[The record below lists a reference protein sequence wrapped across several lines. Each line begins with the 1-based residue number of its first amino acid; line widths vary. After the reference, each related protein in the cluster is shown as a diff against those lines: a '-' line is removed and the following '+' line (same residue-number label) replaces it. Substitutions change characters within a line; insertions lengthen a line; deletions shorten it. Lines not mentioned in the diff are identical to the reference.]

1 MDLFLNRKSFVIKSL
16 ALTVT
21 ALMMSGAHAATSDKA
36 EIQQLRKEVEA
47 LKALI
52 QEQRQVQQQQQQV
65 QQQQQLQLAE
75 VKAQPQAAAPTSPL
89 AGFKSKAGADVN
101 LYGFVRGDAN
111 YIIEGADNDFGKVAE
126 SKGEATDKIRATP
139 KTTRLGLD
147 FTAPVNDAKVGGKI
161 EVDFAGTNDGLRIR
175 HAFLTYNNWL
185 FGQTTSNFLSNH
197 APEMIDFSTNIGGGT
212 TRVPQVRYNY
222 KLGPTTQLFVAAE
235 EGDSTGLTG
244 KKDEDGAW
252 VNDSIKYSLPVLTAK
267 VTQGY
272 ADGKGNA
279 SARALVENY
288 KSKAGGDNQTGW
300 GVAVGTDFK
309 VSDPL
314 KLFADASYVVGNS
327 NYLYGSNKAYTIVD
341 GDIEQNEF
349 VAVQVG
355 GTYKILPNLRSTL
368 AYGAQFSDD
377 GTDYAKAYAAG
388 NEKVQQAWINF
399 IYTPVKP
406 IDLGVE
412 YVNGKRDTF
421 DGKSYKDN
429 RVGLMAKYSF

>member
-65 QQQQQLQLAE
+65 QQQKQVQLAE
-75 VKAQPQAAAPTSPL
+75 VKAQPQAAAPASPL
-89 AGFKSKAGADVN
+89 ASLKSKTGADVN

-111 YIIEGADNDFGKVAE
+111 YIIEGADGDFADV
-126 SKGEATDKIRATP
+126 SKSNGEAKDKLRATA

-147 FTAPVNDAKVGGKI
+147 FTAPVSNAKVGGKI
-161 EVDFAGTNDGLRIR
+161 ELDFASGDNNKSENVRIR
-175 HAFLTYNNWL
+175 HAYLTYNNWL
-185 FGQTTSNFLSNH
+185 FGQTTSNFLASH

-212 TRVPQVRYNY
+212 TRIPQVRYNY
-222 KLGPTTQLFVAAE
+222 KLAPATQLFVSAE
-235 EGDSTGLTG
+235 EGNSSATGDS
-244 KKDEDGAW
+244 
-252 VNDSIKYSLPVLTAK
+252 VKYRLPVLTAK
-267 VTQGY
+267 ITQGY
-272 ADGKGNA
+272 AGGNGNA
-279 SARALVENY
+279 SARAFVENY
-288 KSKAGGDNQTGW
+288 KSGKGDDQTGW
-300 GVAVGTDFK
+300 GVAAGTDFK
-309 VSDPL
+309 VADPL

-327 NYLYGSNKAYTIVD
+327 NYLYGSNSAYTLVND
-341 GDIEQNEF
+341 NIEQNEF

-355 GTYKILPNLRSTL
+355 GTYKILPNLRATL
-368 AYGAQFSDD
+368 AYGAQFADD
-377 GTDYAKAYAAG
+377 GTDYAKAYTAG
-388 NEKVQQAWINF
+388 NEKVQQAWLNV

-406 IDLGVE
+406 IDLGIE
-412 YVNGKRDTF
+412 YVNGKRETF
-421 DGKSYKDN
+421 AGDDYKDN

>member
-65 QQQQQLQLAE
+65 QLAE
-75 VKAQPQAAAPTSPL
+75 VKAQPQAAAPASPL
-89 AGFKSKAGADVN
+89 ASLKSKTGADVN

-111 YIIEGADNDFGKVAE
+111 YIIEGADGDFADV
-126 SKGEATDKIRATP
+126 SKSNGEAKDKLRATA

-147 FTAPVNDAKVGGKI
+147 FTAPVSNAKVGGKI
-161 EVDFAGTNDGLRIR
+161 ELDFASGDNNKSENVRIR
-175 HAFLTYNNWL
+175 HAYLTYNNWL
-185 FGQTTSNFLSNH
+185 FGQTTSNFLASH

-212 TRVPQVRYNY
+212 TRIPQVRYNY
-222 KLGPTTQLFVAAE
+222 KLAPATQLFVSAE
-235 EGDSTGLTG
+235 EGNSSATGDS
-244 KKDEDGAW
+244 
-252 VNDSIKYSLPVLTAK
+252 VKYRLPVLTAK
-267 VTQGY
+267 ITQGY
-272 ADGKGNA
+272 AGGNGNA
-279 SARALVENY
+279 SARAFVENY
-288 KSKAGGDNQTGW
+288 KSGKGDDQTGW
-300 GVAVGTDFK
+300 GVAAGTDFK
-309 VSDPL
+309 VADPL

-327 NYLYGSNKAYTIVD
+327 NYLYGSNSAYTLVND
-341 GDIEQNEF
+341 NIEQNEF

-355 GTYKILPNLRSTL
+355 GTYKILPNLRATL
-368 AYGAQFSDD
+368 AYGAQFADD
-377 GTDYAKAYAAG
+377 GTDYAKAYTAG
-388 NEKVQQAWINF
+388 NEKVQQAWLNV

-406 IDLGVE
+406 IDLGIE
-412 YVNGKRDTF
+412 YVNGKRETF
-421 DGKSYKDN
+421 AGDDYKDN

>member
-1 MDLFLNRKSFVIKSL
+1 MDLFLNRKSFVVKSL

-52 QEQRQVQQQQQQV
+52 QQQSQVQQQQQV
-65 QQQQQLQLAE
+65 QLAE
-75 VKAQPQAAAPTSPL
+75 VKAQPVAAPVSPL

-111 YIIEGADNDFGKVAE
+111 YILEGADNDFGDV
-126 SKGEATDKIRATP
+126 SKSDGKTHDKLRATA

-147 FTAPVNDAKVGGKI
+147 FTAPVNDAKVGGKL
-161 EVDFAGTNDGLRIR
+161 EVDFAGSTTDSNGSLRVR
-175 HAFLTYNNWL
+175 HAYVTYNNWL
-185 FGQTTSNFLSNH
+185 FGQTTSNFLASH

-222 KLGPTTQLFVAAE
+222 KLGPATQLFVSAE
-235 EGDSTGLTG
+235 RGDSSGLTG
-244 KKDEDGAW
+244 KKDADGAW
-252 VNDSIKYSLPVLTAK
+252 INDSIKYSLPVLTAK
-267 VTQGY
+267 ITQGY
-272 ADGKGNA
+272 ADGKGSA

-288 KSKAGGDNQTGW
+288 KSKAGSDNQTGW

-314 KLFADASYVVGNS
+314 KLFADVSYVVGNS

-388 NEKVQQAWINF
+388 NEKVQQAWLNV